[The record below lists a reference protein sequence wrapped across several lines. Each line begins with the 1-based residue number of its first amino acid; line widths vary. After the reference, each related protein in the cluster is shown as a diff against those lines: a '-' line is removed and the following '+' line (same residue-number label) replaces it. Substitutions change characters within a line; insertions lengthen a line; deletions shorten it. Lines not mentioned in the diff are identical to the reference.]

1 MTDPCQATVAGLQ
14 AAIASGATS
23 RADVV
28 AAHLDRIE
36 RVNLLTHSFAE
47 VRAADALAEARKADE
62 EHGRTLAGPL
72 DGVPMSIKDSFAVR
86 GLRRTDGLPV
96 HADRIAAADDVVVT
110 RLRDAGT
117 LVVGHGN
124 VPDLCIRWNTVSG
137 LYGATRNPRD
147 LSRTVGGSSGGD
159 AANVAAGLATV
170 ALGQDL
176 GGSIRVPASFCG
188 VYGLRTSAGVVP
200 NVPVI
205 PAFPASMTVD
215 AMGTFGPFGRSVAD
229 LAAVL
234 QVIAGPHPYDPVSV
248 PAPLIRSARPLRVA
262 VLRTETGAV
271 LEQEIER
278 RLDATVV
285 ALQEA
290 GHDVVEAV
298 FPDLRRAPEVWAEII
313 GTDLLNVTMPDVGH
327 LVTDSGRVHIEEM
340 FGLFDLGP
348 DVRRYGAA
356 WLERRALQDRLV
368 RFLEEFPLV
377 VAPVAG
383 MPTPPLGFDDHIGS
397 AASGELF
404 DRMRCVVWVNLFG
417 LPALAL
423 PNGIQLVTRRFH
435 EPDLLATAA
444 AIEPLLP
451 PVEIADPVG
460 GRERRK
466 PARSASDE

>member
-1 MTDPCQATVAGLQ
+1 VGEPWTATIAELQ
-14 AAIASGATS
+14 AAVTSGATS
-23 RADVV
+23 RAEIV
-28 AAHLDRIE
+28 AAHLERIE
-36 RVNLLTHSFAE
+36 RLNPLTNSFAE
-47 VRAADALAEARKADE
+47 VRAADALAEAGKADAQ
-62 EHGRTLAGPL
+62 HGRELAGPL

-96 HADRIAAADDVVVT
+96 HADRIADGDDVVVT
-110 RLRDAGT
+110 RLRDAGA
-117 LVVGHGN
+117 LVLGHGN

-137 LYGATRNPRD
+137 LYGASRNPRD
-147 LSRTVGGSSGGD
+147 LTRSTGGSSGGD

-205 PAFPASMTVD
+205 PAFPSSMTVD

-234 QVIAGPHPYDPVSV
+234 PVIAGAHPYDPVSV
-248 PAPLIRSARPLRVA
+248 PAPLVSSERPLPVA

-271 LEQEIER
+271 LEPEIER

-290 GHDVVEAV
+290 GYDVVEAV

-313 GTDLLNVTMPDVGH
+313 GTDLLNVTLPEVGREV
-327 LVTDSGRVHIEEM
+327 LDSGRVHIEEM

-368 RFLEEFPLV
+368 RFLEEYPLV

-383 MPTPPLGFDDHIGS
+383 MPTPPLDFDDHIGVE
-397 AASGELF
+397 ASDALF
-404 DRMRCVVWVNLFG
+404 QRMRCVVWVNLFG
-417 LPALAL
+417 LPGLAL

-435 EPDLLATAA
+435 EPDLLAAAA

-451 PVEIADPVG
+451 PVEVADPYG
-460 GRERRK
+460 G
-466 PARSASDE
+466 

>member
-1 MTDPCQATVAGLQ
+1 MTDPCRATIAELQ
-14 AAIASGATS
+14 AAIAAGATS

-28 AAHLDRIE
+28 SAHLDRIE
-36 RVNLLTHSFAE
+36 RVNPLTNSYAE
-47 VRAADALAEARKADE
+47 VRAEEVLAEAEKADE
-62 EHGRTLAGPL
+62 ARGRSLAGPL

-96 HADRIAAADDVVVT
+96 HADRIADADDVVVT
-110 RLRDAGT
+110 RLRAAGA
-117 LVVGHGN
+117 LIVGHGN
-124 VPDLCIRWNTVSG
+124 VPDLCIRWNTISG
-137 LYGATRNPRD
+137 LYGASRNPRD
-147 LSRTVGGSSGGD
+147 LGRTAGGSSGGD
-159 AANVAAGLATV
+159 AATVAAGLATV

-205 PAFPASMTVD
+205 PAFPSSMTVD

-229 LAAVL
+229 VAAVL
-234 QVIAGPHPYDPVSV
+234 PVIAGAHAHDPTSV
-248 PAPLIRSARPLRVA
+248 PAPLIRSQQPLPVA

-271 LEQEIER
+271 IEPEIER

-290 GHDVVEAV
+290 GYDVVEAV

-383 MPTPPLGFDDHIGS
+383 MATPLLDFDDHIGP

-404 DRMRCVVWVNLFG
+404 ERMRCVMWVNLFG
-417 LPALAL
+417 LPGLAL

-435 EPDLLATAA
+435 EPDLLAAAA

-451 PVEIADPVG
+451 PVRVADPVG
-460 GRERRK
+460 G
-466 PARSASDE
+466 

>member
-1 MTDPCQATVAGLQ
+1 VGEPWTATIAELQ
-14 AAIASGATS
+14 SAISSGATS
-23 RADVV
+23 RAEVV
-28 AAHLDRIE
+28 AAHLERIE
-36 RVNLLTHSFAE
+36 RVNPLTNSFAE
-47 VRAADALAEARKADE
+47 VRGEEALAEAGKADA
-62 EHGRTLAGPL
+62 EHGRELAGPL

-96 HADRIAAADDVVVT
+96 HADRIADADDVVVT
-110 RLRDAGT
+110 RLRDAGA
-117 LVVGHGN
+117 LVIGHAN

-137 LYGATRNPRD
+137 LYGTSRNPRD
-147 LSRTVGGSSGGD
+147 LDRSAGGSSGGD

-205 PAFPASMTVD
+205 PAFPSSMTVD
-215 AMGTFGPFGRSVAD
+215 AMGTFGPLARSVAD

-234 QVIAGPHPYDPVSV
+234 PVIAGPHPHDPVSV
-248 PAPLIRSARPLRVA
+248 PAPLVGSERPLPVA

-271 LEQEIER
+271 LEPEIQR
-278 RLDATVV
+278 RLDATIA

-290 GHDVVEAV
+290 GYDVVEAV
-298 FPDLRRAPEVWAEII
+298 VPDLRRAPEVWAEII
-313 GTDLLNVTMPDVGH
+313 GTDLLNVTLPEVGTEV
-327 LVTDSGRVHIEEM
+327 LDSGRRHIEEM

-368 RFLEEFPLV
+368 RFLEEYPLV

-383 MPTPPLGFDDHIGS
+383 MPTPPLDFDDHIGVQAS
-397 AASGELF
+397 AELF
-404 DRMRCVVWVNLFG
+404 QRMRCVMWVNLFG
-417 LPALAL
+417 LPGLAL

-435 EPDLLATAA
+435 EPDLLAAAA

-451 PVEIADPVG
+451 PVEVADPYG
-460 GRERRK
+460 G
-466 PARSASDE
+466 

>member
-1 MTDPCQATVAGLQ
+1 VGEPWTATIAELQ
-14 AAIASGATS
+14 SAISSGATS
-23 RADVV
+23 RAEVV
-28 AAHLDRIE
+28 AAHLERIE
-36 RVNLLTHSFAE
+36 RVNPLTNSFAE
-47 VRAADALAEARKADE
+47 VRGEEALAEAGKADA
-62 EHGRTLAGPL
+62 EHGRELAGPL

-96 HADRIAAADDVVVT
+96 HADRIADADDVVVT
-110 RLRDAGT
+110 RLRDAGA
-117 LVVGHGN
+117 LVIGHAN

-137 LYGATRNPRD
+137 LYGTSRNPRD
-147 LSRTVGGSSGGD
+147 LDRSAGGSSGGD

-205 PAFPASMTVD
+205 PAFPSSMTVD
-215 AMGTFGPFGRSVAD
+215 AMGTFGPLARSVAD

-234 QVIAGPHPYDPVSV
+234 PVIAGPHPHDPVSV
-248 PAPLIRSARPLRVA
+248 PAPLVGSERPLPVA

-271 LEQEIER
+271 LEPEIQR
-278 RLDATVV
+278 RLDATIA

-290 GHDVVEAV
+290 GYDVVEAV

-313 GTDLLNVTMPDVGH
+313 GTDLLNVTLPEVGAEV
-327 LVTDSGRVHIEEM
+327 LDSGRRHIEEM

-368 RFLEEFPLV
+368 RFLEEYPLV

-383 MPTPPLGFDDHIGS
+383 MPTPPLDFDDHIGVQAS
-397 AASGELF
+397 AELF
-404 DRMRCVVWVNLFG
+404 QRMRCVMWVNLFG
-417 LPALAL
+417 LPGLAL

-435 EPDLLATAA
+435 EPDLLAAAA

-451 PVEIADPVG
+451 PVEV
-460 GRERRK
+460 
-466 PARSASDE
+466 ASPLS

>member
-1 MTDPCQATVAGLQ
+1 VGEPWTATIAELQ
-14 AAIASGATS
+14 AAVTSGASS
-23 RADVV
+23 RAEIV
-28 AAHLDRIE
+28 AAHLERIE
-36 RVNLLTHSFAE
+36 RLNPLTNSFAE
-47 VRAADALAEARKADE
+47 IRAEEALAEAGKADAR
-62 EHGRTLAGPL
+62 HGRELAGPL
-72 DGVPMSIKDSFAVR
+72 DAVPMSIKDSFAVR

-96 HADRIAAADDVVVT
+96 HADRIAHGDDVVVT
-110 RLRDAGT
+110 RLRDAGA
-117 LVVGHGN
+117 LVLGHGN
-124 VPDLCIRWNTVSG
+124 VPDLCIRWNTISG

-147 LSRTVGGSSGGD
+147 LTRSVGGSSGGD

-188 VYGLRTSAGVVP
+188 VYGLRTGAGVVP

-205 PAFPASMTVD
+205 PAFPSSTTVD

-234 QVIAGPHPYDPVSV
+234 PVIAGAHPYDPVSV
-248 PAPLIRSARPLRVA
+248 PAPLVRSERPLPVA

-271 LEQEIER
+271 LEPEIER
-278 RLDATVV
+278 RLDVTVV

-290 GHDVVEAV
+290 GYDVVEAV
-298 FPDLRRAPEVWAEII
+298 FPDLRRAPEVWAQII
-313 GTDLLNVTMPDVGH
+313 GTDLLNVTLPEVGREV
-327 LVTDSGRVHIEEM
+327 LDSGRVHIEEM

-368 RFLEEFPLV
+368 RFLEEYPLV

-383 MPTPPLGFDDHIGS
+383 MPTPLLDFDDHIGVE
-397 AASGELF
+397 ASDELF
-404 DRMRCVVWVNLFG
+404 QRMRCVVWVNLFG
-417 LPALAL
+417 LPGLAL

-435 EPDLLATAA
+435 EPDLLAAA
-444 AIEPLLP
+444 VAIEPLLP
-451 PVEIADPVG
+451 PVEVADPYG
-460 GRERRK
+460 G
-466 PARSASDE
+466 

>member
-1 MTDPCQATVAGLQ
+1 VGEPWTATIAELQ
-14 AAIASGATS
+14 SAISSGATS
-23 RADVV
+23 RAEVV
-28 AAHLDRIE
+28 AAHLERIE
-36 RVNLLTHSFAE
+36 RVNPLTNSFAE
-47 VRAADALAEARKADE
+47 VRGEEALAEAGKADA
-62 EHGRTLAGPL
+62 EHGRELAGPL

-96 HADRIAAADDVVVT
+96 HADRIADADDVVVT
-110 RLRDAGT
+110 RLRDAGA
-117 LVVGHGN
+117 LVIGHAN

-137 LYGATRNPRD
+137 LYGTTRNPRD
-147 LSRTVGGSSGGD
+147 LDRSAGGSSGGD

-205 PAFPASMTVD
+205 PAFPSSMTVD
-215 AMGTFGPFGRSVAD
+215 AMGTFGPLARSVAD

-234 QVIAGPHPYDPVSV
+234 PVIAGPHPHDPVSV
-248 PAPLIRSARPLRVA
+248 PAPLVRSERPLPVA

-271 LEQEIER
+271 LEPGIQR
-278 RLDATVV
+278 RLDATIA

-290 GHDVVEAV
+290 GYDVVEAV

-313 GTDLLNVTMPDVGH
+313 GTDLLNVTLPEVGTE
-327 LVTDSGRVHIEEM
+327 VIDSGRTHIEEM

-348 DVRRYGAA
+348 DVRRYSAA

-368 RFLEEFPLV
+368 RFLEEYPLV

-383 MPTPPLGFDDHIGS
+383 MPTPPLDFDDHIGVEAS
-397 AASGELF
+397 AELF
-404 DRMRCVVWVNLFG
+404 QRMRCVMWVNLFG
-417 LPALAL
+417 LPGLAL

-435 EPDLLATAA
+435 EPDLLAAAA

-451 PVEIADPVG
+451 PVEVADPL
-460 GRERRK
+460 
-466 PARSASDE
+466 S